1 MLHCVIIL
9 INEVITLEMLQI
21 KYFMKV
27 ASNESIKQ
35 TAARFRVPASSV
47 SVAIKKLE
55 KELGINLFDRTP
67 NSLKLNANGKT
78 LFQALENASIEFTK
92 ATTNILGKPETISGN
107 IKLLV
112 LTNEKIVFDIISKF
126 KTEYPYVKIS
136 IQHSDYLEY
145 GVYNVFDIVVTDRDL
160 KSDIFERK
168 PFISEE
174 IFIAV
179 NSASP
184 LSALNNITYDNI
196 CDEEFALPHNGD
208 SIREVAEKIFKTRGG
223 HPHISIT
230 TEDYFEI
237 CETVKQGHGITFFP
251 YISWRKYIDE
261 RIRLI
266 KYDKGIYRNSYIY
279 YRKNS
284 STAVK
289 LFMNTVDLIMKNHN
303 I

>member
-1 MLHCVIIL
+1 MEI
-9 INEVITLEMLQI
+9 LQI

-67 NSLKLNANGKT
+67 NSLKLNSNGKT
-78 LFQALENASIEFTK
+78 LYQALENASMEFKK
-92 ATTNILGKPETISGN
+92 ATTDILGKPETVNGHIQ
-107 IKLLV
+107 ILV
-112 LTNEKIVFDIISKF
+112 LTNEKIIFDIISKY

-145 GVYNVFDIVVTDRDL
+145 GIYNPFDIIVTDREL
-160 KSDIFERK
+160 ISDVFEKK

-174 IFIAV
+174 LFVAV
-179 NSASP
+179 NSSSP
-184 LSALNNITYDNI
+184 LSALNNISYSNI
-196 CDEEFALPHNGD
+196 CDEEFVLSHNGD
-208 SIREVAEKIFKTRGG
+208 SIREVAEKIFKARGG
-223 HPHISIT
+223 HPHISIQ
-230 TEDYFEI
+230 TEDYYEI
-237 CETVKQGHGITFFP
+237 CEAVKQGLGITFFP

-266 KYDKGIYRNSYIY
+266 KYDKGIYRDSNIY
-279 YRKNS
+279 YKKNPT
-284 STAVK
+284 TAVK
-289 LFMNTVDLIMKNHN
+289 LFLNTVDFIMNSHN